1 MHVFSYL
8 TDHPRQ
14 VLRLTAQH
22 AEMVLI
28 ALGIAAVVGIALGA
42 LTYRTRLP
50 RVLVL
55 GGASIILTI
64 PSFALFGLLLP
75 LFGLGATP
83 SIVAL
88 TLYALLPIIRNTVV
102 GLRGVDPAVT
112 ESAIGMG
119 MGFWRRLRTVDL
131 PLAWPVVITGVRVSA
146 QILLGVAAI
155 AATIGGP
162 GLGNLILGGLD
173 RVGTRFAVPV
183 AAAGVL
189 GVVVLAVLFDLAF
202 VLVARLTTSRGT
214 RE

>member
-8 TDHPRQ
+8 TDHPRE
-14 VLRLTAQH
+14 VLRLTGQH

-28 ALGIAAVVGIALGA
+28 ALGIATVVAVALGA
-42 LTYRTRLP
+42 LTYRTRLA

-55 GGASIILTI
+55 GGASVILTI

-75 LFGLGATP
+75 VFGLGATP

-88 TLYALLPIIRNTVV
+88 TLYALLPIVRNTVV

-131 PLAWPVVITGVRVSA
+131 PLAWPVVLAGVRVSA

-162 GLGNLILGGLD
+162 GLGNLILNGLD

-183 AAAGVL
+183 AMAGVL
-189 GVVVLAVLFDLAF
+189 GVVALAVLFDLAF
-202 VLVARLTTSRGT
+202 VLVARLTTPRGT
-214 RE
+214 RD

>member
-42 LTYRTRLP
+42 LTYRTRFP

-75 LFGLGATP
+75 MFGLGATP

>member
-1 MHVFSYL
+1 L
-8 TDHPRQ
+8 
-14 VLRLTAQH
+14 A
-22 AEMVLI
+22 I
-28 ALGIAAVVGIALGA
+28 ATVVAITLGA

-55 GGASIILTI
+55 GGASVILTI

-119 MGFWRRLRTVDL
+119 MGFWRRLRIVDL
-131 PLAWPVVITGVRVSA
+131 PLAWPVVLAGVRVSA

-162 GLGNLILGGLD
+162 GLGNLILSGLD

-183 AAAGVL
+183 ATAGVL

-214 RE
+214 RD